1 MCAIAAERG
10 RGLEVGVGRAVRVP
24 ALDVDGCDHGDRVGF
39 VCGVAED
46 GRAAVLELVLVRSL
60 PGLEEAGIPERGI
73 TAEAGEDD
81 PAGFAADVLEADIGA
96 VHAADGRVEAGG
108 ADFDGLDFV
117 GVACWAREGGPGERH
132 EGEEDSGSEGPG
144 HGDSLAGDGVC
155 RTPETQTGP
164 GFGRGLCL
172 HYSSSDHGIVH
183 RGRVA
188 AIGLWDSFVS
198 ACRSVKERS
207 NRARFMRGLLRPGFI
222 EDDGG
227 ETCPWRPL
235 CLACLMQAG
244 TLHNEDSVDG
254 VQLASHVRT
263 SVRTV
268 IPVPHHL
275 FDDGW

>member
-1 MCAIAAERG
+1 
-10 RGLEVGVGRAVRVP
+10 V
-24 ALDVDGCDHGDRVGF
+24 
-39 VCGVAED
+39 
-46 GRAAVLELVLVRSL
+46 
-60 PGLEEAGIPERGI
+60 
-73 TAEAGEDD
+73 T
-81 PAGFAADVLEADIGA
+81 
-96 VHAADGRVEAGG
+96 
-108 ADFDGLDFV
+108 
-117 GVACWAREGGPGERH
+117 CWAREGGPGECH

-144 HGDSLAGDGVC
+144 HGNSLAGDGVC

-268 IPVPHHL
+268 ICLAFITSSMMGGGSPTSVSTLLPAEGLSRGFFCSPVNIA
-275 FDDGW
+275 